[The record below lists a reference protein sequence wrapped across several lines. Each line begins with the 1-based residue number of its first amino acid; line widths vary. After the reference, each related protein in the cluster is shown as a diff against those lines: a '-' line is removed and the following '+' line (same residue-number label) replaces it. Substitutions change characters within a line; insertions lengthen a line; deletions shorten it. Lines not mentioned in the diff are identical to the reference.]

1 MVCAI
6 QICCLREHTHAL
18 THIRLRTRGNKKTY
32 VHRSYKQIYIYIIWP
47 LLFFFILAWF
57 SCPLC
62 RFLFRTIATIH
73 VYKNPVTTI
82 TTTCNVLYILCLYMK
97 FIRHEV
103 LDVYIYMYI
112 QKMRNTNTFE
122 ISIEHLAWYFFYR
135 KISSYLECLVSVSSW
150 NPAQALKNFIAI
162 IVKNI

>member
-6 QICCLREHTHAL
+6 QICCLCEHTHAL
-18 THIRLRTRGNKKTY
+18 THIRLRTWGNKKTY
-32 VHRSYKQIYIYIIWP
+32 VHTSYKQIYIYIIWP

-82 TTTCNVLYILCLYMK
+82 TTTCNVLYVLC
-97 FIRHEV
+97 FSTWEV
-103 LDVYIYMYI
+103 YSTWSTWYVYIRNIHMNT
-112 QKMRNTNTFE
+112 KME
-122 ISIEHLAWYFFYR
+122 IMKVHNP
-135 KISSYLECLVSVSSW
+135 KIANLHQICIKTLVDIHIKIVFGFGIFMKLNFVSCS
-150 NPAQALKNFIAI
+150 
-162 IVKNI
+162 

>member
-1 MVCAI
+1 MQSRYAVYAST
-6 QICCLREHTHAL
+6 HTCIYPP
-18 THIRLRTRGNKKTY
+18 THIRLRTWGNKKTY
-32 VHRSYKQIYIYIIWP
+32 VDTSYKQIYIYIIWP

-103 LDVYIYMYI
+103 LDVYIYIYVYT
-112 QKMRNTNTFE
+112 KNERYKYFRNIHRT
-122 ISIEHLAWYFFYR
+122 
-135 KISSYLECLVSVSSW
+135 SSMVLL
-150 NPAQALKNFIAI
+150 L
-162 IVKNI
+162 